1 MAPTSGFYA
10 IYDAESQGVKLVDDQ
25 GFEEVKSTVTSGRPN
40 IDSID
45 YERCREIMRFRPVVV
60 RRRPLS
66 PPKPKDLIAVYEPSN
81 QSIIAITRADYE
93 KNKSK
98 YDQGPPPTL
107 KPRAA
112 AAPEPAPTPVL
123 TPAFTDAAPAAEP
136 KPASAKADAQNFTS
150 LIFQPPKIGPVV
162 LSPEDLVAVYDPA
175 TQSVI
180 AVKRSQ
186 YESGIFSAPKP
197 IVSEQRRSD
206 LIFQAPKVGAV
217 KLCPDDLL
225 AVYHAE
231 SQGVILVTRKQYDQ
245 GDIKT
250 PAKLSAQ
257 IAKPAVSAPSPTQ
270 QTANLIFQPPKV
282 GPIKLCPNDLL
293 AVYQPESQEVVLVT
307 RKQYDAGVIPP
318 ATPKTFSGLIFQ
330 PPKVGPIKLCPD
342 DLLAVYQPETQEVV
356 LVTRKEYDAG
366 VIPPATPKTFSGLI
380 FQPPKVGPIKLCPD
394 DLLAVYQPELQEVVL
409 VTRRQYDAGVIPAAT
424 PQNFS
429 GLIFQPPK
437 VGPVK
442 LCPND
447 LLAVYQPESQ
457 EVVLVTRKQYDAG
470 EIPSAGPQNFTNLIF
485 QPPKVGPVELGDDD
499 LIAIYEPKT
508 QSVTTVTR
516 IEFNQ
521 M

>member
-45 YERCREIMRFRPVVV
+45 YERCREIMRFRPIVV

-66 PPKPKDLIAVYEPSN
+66 PPKSKDLIAVYEPSN

-186 YESGIFSAPKP
+186 YEVLYSHW
-197 IVSEQRRSD
+197 IVDFWELKR
-206 LIFQAPKVGAV
+206 
-217 KLCPDDLL
+217 
-225 AVYHAE
+225 H
-231 SQGVILVTRKQYDQ
+231 ILVEKSQMVEY
-245 GDIKT
+245 
-250 PAKLSAQ
+250 S
-257 IAKPAVSAPSPTQ
+257 
-270 QTANLIFQPPKV
+270 
-282 GPIKLCPNDLL
+282 NDWR
-293 AVYQPESQEVVLVT
+293 P
-307 RKQYDAGVIPP
+307 
-318 ATPKTFSGLIFQ
+318 
-330 PPKVGPIKLCPD
+330 
-342 DLLAVYQPETQEVV
+342 
-356 LVTRKEYDAG
+356 
-366 VIPPATPKTFSGLI
+366 
-380 FQPPKVGPIKLCPD
+380 
-394 DLLAVYQPELQEVVL
+394 
-409 VTRRQYDAGVIPAAT
+409 
-424 PQNFS
+424 
-429 GLIFQPPK
+429 
-437 VGPVK
+437 
-442 LCPND
+442 
-447 LLAVYQPESQ
+447 
-457 EVVLVTRKQYDAG
+457 
-470 EIPSAGPQNFTNLIF
+470 
-485 QPPKVGPVELGDDD
+485 
-499 LIAIYEPKT
+499 
-508 QSVTTVTR
+508 
-516 IEFNQ
+516 
-521 M
+521 